1 MRIVQIGLG
10 KWGENNSKILS
21 QLGFLSGVFDPN
33 SDKAKEI
40 GEKYSV
46 KVYDS
51 IDNLVS
57 SDNFDAVFIDS
68 TIPNS
73 SELISNLLYSKKHVF
88 AEKPISEYSELGK
101 LHEITQKKKSLFS
114 CSLDERYNSTLKQV
128 KKLTKEKTFG
138 EPIFLEL
145 YRESHLEKESLVF
158 QSSFYDIDSANQI
171 FGEMPVFVFS
181 RIFSDEE
188 EKFANIILGYPN
200 NKSAVI
206 LSKYSSEKIAK
217 LKVICLQKTIF
228 ADLESNKIEGF
239 DENREENNPLL
250 SQMENF
256 ISAIEG
262 KNDLEV
268 NANEI
273 INLTKIAEGALLSS
287 KQGVPIYLDLK

>member
-206 LSKYSSEKIAK
+206 LSNYSSEKIAK